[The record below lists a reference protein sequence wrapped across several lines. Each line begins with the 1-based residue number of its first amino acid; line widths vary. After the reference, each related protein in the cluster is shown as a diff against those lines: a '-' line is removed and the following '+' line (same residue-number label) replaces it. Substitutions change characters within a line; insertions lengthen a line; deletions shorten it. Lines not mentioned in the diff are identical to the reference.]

1 MKPVFDGMDSNYKK
15 ILATDA
21 PADFVGRTPELDAL
35 RRHAGGANQA
45 RGLLFLSAPA
55 VGASEILKQTY
66 DRLFHEKGDVVPFYF
81 AVQESDKTAKNC
93 AARFLNAFIA
103 QIIAFRQDA
112 QILDVALDLGEVA
125 EHAAPEDAEWIERL
139 VAACQSENRL
149 DNDRAFVRNCLSA
162 PLRAAA
168 EGANVFVMLDNLHE
182 AESLSGEIDLFGQI
196 KEIFSRSNAPFV
208 LAGRRRYLLK
218 ESLTGN
224 AKLTDAEV
232 LTVEPL
238 DFSDACLLTE
248 KLAAKYAVEINEPTR
263 DLMVRQ
269 FAGNPTFIEFMMSAA
284 NTQRVEFDSFQR
296 VEQIYA
302 DEIFGGRI
310 AKFYDALFRQIA
322 PRIEIQREIVELFHD
337 GLAAENEK
345 MPIEAWLRRFGADAH
360 AAYRTVALLNSHE
373 IIRLS
378 SNLVEPMAEN
388 EVLSDY
394 VTARYR
400 LEIAAENRASTVG
413 AMLSQFLRRAP
424 QTMAKFYRE
433 KSAIGLRELLA
444 HFNRQETPLYLLD
457 YSIYKELLE
466 AAENAGDHAETIT
479 LPRVIYTAHTAA
491 FYPPFGQVTDKTRSA
506 VAFTFEDNADADETI
521 WLAAEIES
529 KLEAS
534 PEKAEFWCDR
544 LEMVALTCGFR
555 KYKIWLIA
563 PEGFAP
569 AAMETL
575 RQRSAFGSNRRQVE
589 RLAEFLQA
597 AADINQNPAAN
608 EYEIIVPMGDDSEL
622 IAANAIEEIARRH
635 HFAPK
640 AINQIKTALVE
651 ACINATEHSLSPD
664 RKIYQKFVVEKD
676 RIIVTI
682 SNRGLRLTD
691 KQAEEFAPVEGRRGW
706 GLKLMKTLMDEVKFE
721 QVDDGTRISMT
732 KYLK

>member
-1 MKPVFDGMDSNYKK
+1 MNSNHKK
-15 ILATDA
+15 ILATVA

-35 RRHAGGANQA
+35 RRHADGANRA

-66 DRLFHEKGDVVPFYF
+66 DRLFHEKGDVIPFYF
-81 AVQESDKTAKNC
+81 AVRKSDKTAKNC

-103 QIIAFRQDA
+103 QIIAFRRRDA
-112 QILDVALDLGEVA
+112 QMLDVAPELA
-125 EHAAPEDAEWIERL
+125 EFAELAAPEDAEWIERL
-139 VAACQSENRL
+139 VAAYRSENRL

-182 AESLSGEIDLFGQI
+182 TDFLAGGIDLFGQI

-208 LAGRRRYLLK
+208 LAGGRRYLLK

-224 AKLTDAEV
+224 TKLTDAEV
-232 LTVEPL
+232 LTVKPL
-238 DFSDACLLTE
+238 DFSDAGLLTE

-263 DLMVRQ
+263 DLIVRQ
-269 FAGNPTFIEFMMSAA
+269 FAGNPTFIEFMISAA
-284 NTQRVEFDSFQR
+284 NTQRVKFDSFQR

-302 DEIFGGRI
+302 DEIFGGGI
-310 AKFYDALFRQIA
+310 GKFYDALFRQIA

-345 MPIEAWLRRFGADAH
+345 MPIEVWLGRFGADAH
-360 AAYRTVALLNSHE
+360 AAYRTVALLNSCE
-373 IIRLS
+373 LIRLS

-444 HFNRQETPLYLLD
+444 HFNRQETPRHLLD
-457 YSIYKELLE
+457 YSIYKERLE
-466 AAENAGDHAETIT
+466 AENAGDGAETIT

-491 FYPPFGQVTDKTRSA
+491 FYPPFGQVAEKTRSA

-534 PEKAEFWCDR
+534 PERAEFWCDR

-569 AAMETL
+569 EAMEML
-575 RQRSAFGSNRRQVE
+575 RQRNAFGSNRRQVE
-589 RLAEFLQA
+589 RLAEFLQV
-597 AADINQNPAAN
+597 AADINQKLAAN
-608 EYEIIVPMGDDSEL
+608 EYEIVVPMGDDSEL

-691 KQAEEFAPVEGRRGW
+691 RQAEEFAPVEGRRGW